1 MVNFILIPLP
11 VVCTFQQSGELIQLC
26 LVPAQ
31 GCGESTLKVLP
42 HNLAMR
48 HVWLPVLQSRG
59 GSRVRRAKVH
69 LLYSSR
75 VRGVELSEEG
85 G

>member
-1 MVNFILIPLP
+1 MVNFIRIPLP
-11 VVCTFQQSGELIQLC
+11 VVCTLQQSAELVQLC

-31 GCGESTLKVLP
+31 GCGESMLKVLP
-42 HNLAMR
+42 HNLAMY
-48 HVWLPVLQSRG
+48 HVRLPVLQSRG

-69 LLYSSR
+69 LYSSLDG
-75 VRGVELSEEG
+75 GVELGEEG

>member
-1 MVNFILIPLP
+1 M
-11 VVCTFQQSGELIQLC
+11 QLC
-26 LVPAQ
+26 LAPAQ

-42 HNLAMR
+42 HNLAMC

-69 LLYSSR
+69 LLCSSL
-75 VRGVELSEEG
+75 VGGVELSEEDG
-85 G
+85 

>member
-1 MVNFILIPLP
+1 M
-11 VVCTFQQSGELIQLC
+11 QLH
-26 LVPAQ
+26 LLPAQ

-69 LLYSSR
+69 LLYSTL
-75 VRGVELSEEG
+75 VGGVELGEEG